1 MVVPVACHFEGDI
14 EDLSVQLSV
23 TQRFVNAGSEP
34 LEAAY
39 SWPLHHTFSCIGL
52 KATIMSE
59 DHPPRVIVGRIMQK
73 AGAKQVISCCN
84 QWGFML
90 YLLQAYDQA
99 VGDNHS
105 ACLLQQSAARSDCA
119 LVNVGSVG
127 PGTEALISALWMMVC
142 LSLHLF
148 DPKVLKTKISH
159 THSLILSSPF
169 QALIHSLA
177 LHLDLASSGPLSFA
191 FSRTHLL
198 SGIFKLCG
206 SRNFSPA
213 SNDLDRTC

>member
-127 PGTEALISALWMMVC
+127 PGTEALISALWMMVS

-148 DPKVLKTKISH
+148 K
-159 THSLILSSPF
+159 HSFTPLRFIWIWLP
-169 QALIHSLA
+169 
-177 LHLDLASSGPLSFA
+177 LDLSPSLSHALTCCLVSSSCVGPGTSVQLQMTLIGPVRMEGRQA
-191 FSRTHLL
+191 R
-198 SGIFKLCG
+198 
-206 SRNFSPA
+206 
-213 SNDLDRTC
+213 